1 MKYEK
6 LDDEQT
12 SQNFISFIDSSKN
25 FCHNNLRNYKNQNN
39 INENLNQNTNID
51 NNKSNYDNLNYIQDK
66 DKNDDHKMSKNVNGT
81 NSHFKFDSG
90 LNNEQNANSEL
101 YSFSSIDQDYILLS
115 TKDGQ
120 NILINNIYYLLNSYS
135 ENQLYDYYFP
145 VSYSNKEIDLIN

>member
-39 INENLNQNTNID
+39 INENLNQNMNID
-51 NNKSNYDNLNYIQDK
+51 NNKSNYDNLNYIQ

-90 LNNEQNANSEL
+90 LNNEQNANSES

-120 NILINNIYYLLNSYS
+120 NILINYIYYLLNSYS